1 MSFISKNTFEKTH
14 ESCISCKKIIDLKK
28 DKYSDINLSKYSLSF
43 KMCEQCINDRLESTT
58 NIFIIKCKLCG
69 ENIEYK
75 KTGPPSKLGNL
86 DLLTVKCPNPV
97 CSKP

>member
-1 MSFISKNTFEKTH
+1 
-14 ESCISCKKIIDLKK
+14 
-28 DKYSDINLSKYSLSF
+28 
-43 KMCEQCINDRLESTT
+43 MCEQCINDRLESTT

-86 DLLTVKCPNPV
+86 DLLTIKCPNPM